1 MRTDGL
7 GSRIRRFG
15 GLVIGVALA
24 LVLMN
29 APRRAAD
36 GQVLLPI
43 VGNHPASVPA
53 DWRPLPAG
61 QVLHLRA
68 VLALRNTDQLSK
80 LEADL
85 QDRDSPLY
93 HRWLT
98 TDQFISRF
106 GPTTQQMQAV
116 AGWLT
121 RQGLRVTASDIRQR
135 SVEFSGHPATVAPAF
150 QTALVGDGR
159 SYANLGDPL
168 VPADLAPIIQA
179 VLGLSKFSQ
188 SAPAGAGGS
197 VSFPDVTIP
206 PVGTAFGPSDLYTFY
221 DEKPLISG
229 GNRGTGNPD
238 CIAMAENNDVDD
250 GTVAAFNDQFGLPP
264 VTLTRV
270 LVDGTDPGLDEDHS
284 EAFLDVEWGHAVA
297 PNTPIYFYIG
307 DFFDDVARAVADN
320 LCGVITASISEQC
333 PDVPSIIGYNST
345 LVQAVMQGQTV
356 FHAAADYGA
365 NFPCGKAVP
374 IPPFYKDQT
383 VSNCG
388 SPPMPEGDKGATF
401 AQPSVDEQA
410 ASPYLT
416 SVGGTMFDPVYDS
429 AGNDIS
435 VIGDNLETAWNEGGT
450 LPDHCPIK
458 DATGGGQSTL
468 FPKPAWQKGFGVPDD
483 GVRDVPDIALGANG
497 DGAPG
502 FFIATCHELPCNLP
516 ATIEQCNDKNKDTI
530 CFTTSGGTSI
540 ASPMWAA
547 LSRLIAQSQGVTR
560 LGNINP
566 RLYELGNLL
575 NPVLGLHDI
584 TIGNNVDNPCTDG
597 NCITGYDAGPGFD
610 LVSGWGTPDFAALVA
625 SFPGASATVSPTTT
639 TIAAGTTANAGQF
652 TVTNTTGAPLMV
664 DSVSVTLSS
673 ANIFSKLALT
683 ATVGGVSSSP
693 VEAVSAAN
701 TVFMFTSPVAIPIG
715 GTATLTLQATAAATI
730 PSGAALTQSR
740 SDGGG
745 GWTRSMLPLPAALI
759 AVFML
764 VAVALTGR
772 RTALASVAIFL
783 VVAAALWG
791 AGCGSGNGNG
801 NAFHPALS
809 STQNLAQGSIVL
821 SDGQGGIILVS
832 GLPAPLG
839 TVTVRF

>member
-1 MRTDGL
+1 MRTQSRVMSRTLGL
-7 GSRIRRFG
+7 R
-15 GLVIGVALA
+15 GLMVGAALS
-24 LVLMN
+24 LWLMN
-29 APRRAAD
+29 ATRCGAD
-36 GQVLLPI
+36 AQALLPI
-43 VGNHPASVPA
+43 TGNHPASVPG
-53 DWRPLPAG
+53 DWGLLGAE
-61 QVLHLRA
+61 QVLHLRV
-68 VLALRNTDQLSK
+68 VLALRNSDQLTK

-106 GPTTQQMQAV
+106 GPTAQQMQAV
-116 AGWLT
+116 AVWLT
-121 RQGLRVTASDIRQR
+121 GQGLQVTANDIRQR
-135 SVEFSGHPATVAPAF
+135 SVEFSGDAATVARAF

-179 VLGLSKFSQ
+179 ILGLSRFSQ
-188 SAPAGAGGS
+188 NAPAGAGES
-197 VSFPDVTIP
+197 DPSPDVTILG
-206 PVGTAFGPSDLYTFY
+206 VGTFFAPSDLYTFY
-221 DEKPLISG
+221 DEKRLISA
-229 GNRGTGNPD
+229 GNRGTGAPD
-238 CIAMAENNDVDD
+238 CIAMAENNDVNDN
-250 GTVAAFNDQFGLPP
+250 TLAAFNDQFGLPP
-264 VTLTRV
+264 TMLTRV
-270 LVDGTDPGLDEDHS
+270 LVDGTDPGLDLDHS
-284 EAFLDVEWGHAVA
+284 EAFLDAEWGHAVA

-307 DFFDDVARAVADN
+307 DFFDDVARAVGDN
-320 LCGVITASISEQC
+320 LCGVITASVSEQC

-345 LVQAVMQGQTV
+345 LAQAVVQGQTV
-356 FHAAADYGA
+356 FHAAGDYGA

-374 IPPFYKDQT
+374 SPPFYKDQT

-388 SPPMPEGDKGATF
+388 NPPMPKGDKGATF

-416 SVGGTMFDPVYDS
+416 SVGGTMFDPVYDH

-450 LPDHCPIK
+450 VPDHCPIK
-458 DATGGGQSTL
+458 DATSGGKSTL
-468 FPKPAWQKGFGVPDD
+468 FPKPVWQKGFGVPDD

-502 FFIATCHELPCNLP
+502 FFIATCHKLPCTRP
-516 ATIEQCNDKNKDTI
+516 GTIEHCNDKNKDKV
-530 CFTTSGGTSI
+530 CFDTSGGTSI

-547 LSRLIAQSQGVTR
+547 LSRLIAQAQGVTR

-575 NPVLGLHDI
+575 NPAVGLHDI
-584 TIGNNVDNPCTDG
+584 TVGNNDNNG
-597 NCITGYDAGPGFD
+597 ISGYQAGPGFD
-610 LVSGWGTPDFAALVA
+610 LVSGWGTPDFTALVA
-625 SFPGASATVSPTTT
+625 AFPGASAAVSPSTT
-639 TIAAGTTANAGQF
+639 TIAAGAIANAGQF

-664 DSVSVTLSS
+664 DSVSLTLSS
-673 ANIFSKLALT
+673 ANVFSKLALT
-683 ATVGGVSSSP
+683 VTVGGVSSPP
-693 VEAVSAAN
+693 VEAVPAAN
-701 TVFMFTSPVAIPIG
+701 TVFTFASPVAIPIG
-715 GTATLTLQATAAATI
+715 GTATLTLQATAATI

-740 SDGGG
+740 SEGGG
-745 GWTRSMLPLPAALI
+745 GWTRSILPLSAALI
-759 AVFML
+759 AAFML
-764 VAVALTGR
+764 VAVALSGR
-772 RTALASVAIFL
+772 PAALAPAAIFFI
-783 VVAAALWG
+783 VAAALWG
-791 AGCGSGNGNG
+791 AGCGSGNG

-821 SDGQGGIILVS
+821 NDGQGGMIEVS

>member
-1 MRTDGL
+1 MRTGGL
-7 GSRIRRFG
+7 GSRRRRFG
-15 GLVIGVALA
+15 GLVIGAALA

-29 APRRAAD
+29 VPRRVAD
-36 GQVLLPI
+36 SQILLPI
-43 VGNHPASVPA
+43 AGNHPASVPT
-53 DWRPLPAG
+53 DWRPLSGG

-68 VLALRNTDQLSK
+68 ILSLRNTDQMAK

-106 GPTTQQMQAV
+106 GPTPQQMNAV

-121 RQGLRVTASDIRQR
+121 SQGLQVTASDIRER
-135 SVEFSGHPATVAPAF
+135 SVVFSGDPTTVARAF
-150 QTALVGDGR
+150 QTTLVGDGR
-159 SYANLGDPL
+159 SYANLDDPK
-168 VPADLAPIIQA
+168 VRADLAPIIQA
-179 VLGLSKFSQ
+179 ILGLSRFSQ
-188 SAPAGAGGS
+188 NAPAGAGEPDPS
-197 VSFPDVTIP
+197 PDVTIP
-206 PVGTAFGPSDLYTFY
+206 VVGTFFAPSDLYTFY
-221 DEKPLISG
+221 DEKPLISA
-229 GNRGTGNPD
+229 GNRGTGAPD

-270 LVDGTDPGLDEDHS
+270 LVDGTDPGLDADHS

-297 PNTPIYFYIG
+297 SNTPIYFYIG
-307 DFFDDVARAVADN
+307 NFFDDVARAVADN
-320 LCGVITASISEQC
+320 LCGVITASVSEQC
-333 PDVPSIIGYNST
+333 ADVPSIIGYNST

-356 FHAAADYGA
+356 FHAAGDYGA
-365 NFPCGKAVP
+365 NWPCGKAVP
-374 IPPFYKDQT
+374 SPPFYKDQT

-388 SPPMPEGDKGATF
+388 SPPMPKGDKGATF
-401 AQPSVDEQA
+401 AQPSVDEESS
-410 ASPYLT
+410 SPYLT

-429 AGNDIS
+429 AGNDVS
-435 VIGDNLETAWNEGGT
+435 VIGDNLETAWNQGQKGS
-450 LPDHCPIK
+450 DHCPIK
-458 DATGGGQSTL
+458 DATGGGKSTL
-468 FPKPAWQKGFGVPDD
+468 FPKPAWQKGSGVPDD

-502 FFIATCHELPCNLP
+502 FFITTCHKLPCTRP
-516 ATIEQCNDKNKDTI
+516 ATIEHCNDKNKDNV
-530 CFTTSGGTSI
+530 CFDTSGGTSI

-547 LSRLIAQSQGVTR
+547 LSRLIAQAQGVTR

-575 NPVLGLHDI
+575 NPALGLHDI
-584 TIGNNVDNPCTDG
+584 TVGNNDNND
-597 NCITGYDAGPGFD
+597 ITGYDAGPGFD

-625 SFPGASATVSPTTT
+625 AFPGASATVSPSTT
-639 TIAAGTTANAGQF
+639 TIAAGATGNAGQF
-652 TVTNTTGAPLMV
+652 TVTNTTGAPLMI

-683 ATVGGVSSSP
+683 AAVGGVSSSP
-693 VEAVSAAN
+693 VVAVPAAK

-715 GTATLTLQATAAATI
+715 GTATLTLQATASATI

-740 SDGGG
+740 NDAGGG
-745 GWTRSMLPLPAALI
+745 RTRSMLPLSTALA

-772 RTALASVAIFL
+772 RIALASIAIFL
-783 VVAAALWG
+783 VVAVALWG
-791 AGCGSGNGNG
+791 AGCGSGNGG

-809 STQNLAQGSIVL
+809 STQNLAQGSIIL
-821 SDGQGGIILVS
+821 NDGQGGIIVVS
-832 GLPAPLG
+832 GLPAALG
-839 TVTVRF
+839 TVRVVF